1 MTGLGLIVTY
11 NIKNSLTDIIKQKCL
26 DMFMFTQYFKFQNC
40 LCQILLDEEQAADEH
55 LL

>member
-26 DMFMFTQYFKFQNC
+26 DMFMFIVYYIFFRARRADSR
-40 LCQILLDEEQAADEH
+40 QIIFITDP
-55 LL
+55 